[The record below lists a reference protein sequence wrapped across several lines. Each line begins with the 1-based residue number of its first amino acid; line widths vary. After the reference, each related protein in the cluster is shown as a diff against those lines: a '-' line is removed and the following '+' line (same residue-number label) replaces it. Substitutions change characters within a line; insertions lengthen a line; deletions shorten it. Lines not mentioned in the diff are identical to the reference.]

1 MTGNR
6 LAAVGAAAL
15 IGFAL
20 AYALPSY
27 GHLPLVQYDP
37 VTRRL
42 FVAPPV
48 PGLPLVY
55 YGLLLWGL
63 AGAVVAAA
71 LAAIV
76 QRSKSPS
83 PRALEL
89 LAAWTLTALLLVG
102 AYFTW
107 NNWP

>member
-1 MTGNR
+1 MRGTR

-20 AYALPSY
+20 AYALPIY
-27 GHLPLVQYDP
+27 GRLPLVQYDP
-37 VTRRL
+37 VARRL

-55 YGLLLWGL
+55 YGLLVWGL
-63 AGAVVAAA
+63 AGAAVAAL

-83 PRALEL
+83 RGALEL
-89 LAAWTLTALLLVG
+89 LAAWTFTALLLVG